1 MKETEERV
9 EVLTVRDAGDRLDVY
24 VAENSDLSRA
34 RVQALVAEGRVRVDG
49 HVARKADR
57 LEAGQEIEVRVPP
70 PETLEAQPED
80 LALDVLF
87 EDPSLLV
94 VNKPAGMVTHPAP
107 GHPTGTLVNAL
118 LAYTDDLSGIGGKL
132 RPGIVHRLDRY
143 TSGLMVVAKSDRAHH
158 ALSEALQRREVKR
171 LYIAAS
177 WGHLSESPLEVT
189 APIGRD
195 PVERQ
200 RMAVVEKGRSAV
212 TRFRVVERWIGA
224 ELLRVA
230 LGTGRTHQIRVHLA
244 HIGHP
249 VVGDPLYGVGW
260 ERGMGGKA
268 RQWAKVLSKR
278 VERQFLHSWRLS
290 FEHPVSGEL
299 MRFELPLPADLETCA
314 EWARKDCVS

>member
-1 MKETEERV
+1 MVTEERV
-9 EVLTVRDAGDRLDVY
+9 EVLTVGRAGDRLDVY
-24 VAENSDLSRA
+24 VAGNSDLSRA
-34 RVQALVAEGRVRVDG
+34 RVQALVAEGRVLVDG
-49 HVARKADR
+49 HVARKAHR
-57 LEAGQEIEVRVPP
+57 LEAGQQIEVRVPP
-70 PETLEAQPED
+70 PEALEAQPED
-80 LALDVLF
+80 IALDVLF
-87 EDPSLLV
+87 EDSSLLV

-118 LAYTDDLSGIGGKL
+118 LAHTDDLSGIGGKL

-143 TSGLMVVAKSDRAHH
+143 TSGLMVVAKSDGAHQ
-158 ALSEALQRREVKR
+158 ALSHAIQRRDIRR
-171 LYIAAS
+171 LYLAAS

-200 RMAVVEKGRSAV
+200 RMAVVEKGRYAV
-212 TRFRVVERWIGA
+212 TRFRVVERWLGA

-249 VVGDPLYGVGW
+249 VVGDAVYGVGW
-260 ERGMGGKA
+260 ERGMGGNA
-268 RQWAKVLSKR
+268 RQWARMLGQR

-290 FEHPVSGEL
+290 FEHPVSGAL
-299 MRFELPLPADLETCA
+299 MRFEAPLPPDLQTCA
-314 EWARKDCVS
+314 EWARRDGVS

>member
-1 MKETEERV
+1 
-9 EVLTVRDAGDRLDVY
+9 
-24 VAENSDLSRA
+24 
-34 RVQALVAEGRVRVDG
+34 
-49 HVARKADR
+49 VARKADR

-70 PETLEAQPED
+70 PEKLEAQPED

-94 VNKPAGMVTHPAP
+94 LNKPAGMVTHPAP

-143 TSGLMVVAKSDRAHH
+143 TSGLMVVAKNDRAHH

-200 RMAVVEKGRSAV
+200 RMAVVEKGRNAV

-224 ELLRVA
+224 ELLQVA

-249 VVGDPLYGVGW
+249 VVGDSVYGVGW
-260 ERGMGGKA
+260 ERGIGGKA
-268 RQWAKVLSKR
+268 RQWAKMLGKS

>member
-1 MKETEERV
+1 MEI
-9 EVLTVRDAGDRLDVY
+9 LTVRHAGDRLDVY
-24 VAENSDLSRA
+24 VAGNSDLSRT
-34 RVQALVAEGRVRVDG
+34 RVQALVAEGRIRVDG
-49 HVARKADR
+49 QVAGKADR
-57 LEAGQEIEVRVPP
+57 LEAGQKIEVRVPP
-70 PETLEAQPED
+70 PEKLEAQPED

-94 VNKPAGMVTHPAP
+94 VNKPSGMVTHPAP

-118 LAYTDDLSGIGGKL
+118 LAHTDDLSGIGGKL

-143 TSGLMVVAKSDRAHH
+143 TSGLMVVAKSDRAHRG
-158 ALSEALQRREVKR
+158 LSEALQRREVKR

-177 WGHLSESPLEVT
+177 WGHLSESPLEVN

-195 PVERQ
+195 PVERR
-200 RMAVVEKGRSAV
+200 RMAVVEKGRRAV

-249 VVGDPLYGVGW
+249 VVGDTVYGVGW

-268 RQWAKVLSKR
+268 RQWARTLSQK

-299 MRFELPLPADLETCA
+299 MRFELPLPADLQTCA

>member
-1 MKETEERV
+1 M
-9 EVLTVRDAGDRLDVY
+9 EVLTVRRAGDRLDVY
-24 VAENSDLSRA
+24 VAENSDLSRT

-70 PETLEAQPED
+70 PEKLEAQPED

-94 VNKPAGMVTHPAP
+94 LNKPAGMVTHPAP

-143 TSGLMVVAKSDRAHH
+143 TSGLMVVAKNDRAHH

-177 WGHLSESPLEVT
+177 WGHLAESPLEVT

-200 RMAVVEKGRSAV
+200 RMAVVEKGRNAV

-224 ELLRVA
+224 ELLQVA
-230 LGTGRTHQIRVHLA
+230 LDTGRTHQIRVHLA

-249 VVGDPLYGVGW
+249 VVGDPVYGVGW
-260 ERGMGGKA
+260 KRGIGGKA
-268 RQWAKVLSKR
+268 RQWAKMLGKS

-290 FEHPVSGEL
+290 FEHPVSGKL

-314 EWARKDCVS
+314 EWARKECVS

>member
-1 MKETEERV
+1 LKEIEERV
-9 EVLTVRDAGDRLDVY
+9 EVITVRQAGDRLDVY
-24 VAENSDLSRA
+24 VAGNSDLSRA
-34 RVQALVAEGRVRVDG
+34 RVQALVADGRVRVDG
-49 HVARKADR
+49 QVLRKADR
-57 LEAGQEIEVRVPP
+57 LEVGQKIEVRIPP
-70 PETLEAQPED
+70 PEKLEAQPED
-80 LALDVLF
+80 LDLEVLF

-94 VNKPAGMVTHPAP
+94 VNKPSGMVTHPAP

-118 LAYTDDLSGIGGKL
+118 LAHTDDLSGIGGKL

-158 ALSEALQRREVKR
+158 TLSEALQRREIRR

-177 WGHLSESPLEVT
+177 WGHLSESPLEVD

-200 RMAVVEKGRSAV
+200 RMAVVEKGRHAV

-249 VVGDPLYGVGW
+249 VVGDAVYGEGW
-260 ERGMGGKA
+260 ERGIGGRA
-268 RQWAKVLSKR
+268 RQWARTLGRK

-290 FEHPVSGEL
+290 FNHPVSGEL
-299 MRFELPLPADLETCA
+299 MRFELPLPADLQTCA

>member
-1 MKETEERV
+1 MKEIKERV
-9 EVLTVRDAGDRLDVY
+9 EILTVRQAGDRLDVY
-24 VAENSDLSRA
+24 VAGNSDLSRT
-34 RVQALVAEGRVRVDG
+34 RVQALVAEGRIRVDG
-49 HVARKADR
+49 QVAGKADR
-57 LEAGQEIEVRVPP
+57 LEAGQKIEVRVPP
-70 PETLEAQPED
+70 PEKLEAQPED

-94 VNKPAGMVTHPAP
+94 VNKPSGMVTHPAP

-118 LAYTDDLSGIGGKL
+118 LAHTDDLSGIGGKL

-143 TSGLMVVAKSDRAHH
+143 TSGLMVVAKSDRAHRG
-158 ALSEALQRREVKR
+158 LSEALQRREVKR

-177 WGHLSESPLEVT
+177 WGHLSESPLEVN

-195 PVERQ
+195 PVERR
-200 RMAVVEKGRSAV
+200 RMAVVEKGRRAV

-249 VVGDPLYGVGW
+249 VVGDIVYGVGW

-268 RQWAKVLSKR
+268 RQWARTLSQK

-299 MRFELPLPADLETCA
+299 MRFELPLPADLQTCA

>member
-1 MKETEERV
+1 MKVTEDRV
-9 EVLTVRDAGDRLDVY
+9 EIFTVGGGGDRLDRY
-24 VAENSDLSRA
+24 VAGHSDLSRT

-49 HVARKADR
+49 HVARKAER
-57 LEAGQEIEVRVPP
+57 LEAGQEIEVRIPP
-70 PETLEAQPED
+70 PEALEAQPED
-80 LALDVLF
+80 IALDVLF

-94 VNKPAGMVTHPAP
+94 LNKPSGMVTHPAP

-118 LAYTDDLSGIGGKL
+118 LAHTGDLSGIGGKL
-132 RPGIVHRLDRY
+132 RPGIVHRLGRY
-143 TSGLMVVAKSDRAHH
+143 TSGLMVVAKSDKAHH
-158 ALSEALQRREVKR
+158 ALSEALQRREIKR

-200 RMAVVEKGRSAV
+200 RMAVVEKGRYAV
-212 TRFRVVERWIGA
+212 TRFRVVERWLGA
-224 ELLRVA
+224 ELLQVA

-249 VVGDPLYGVGW
+249 VVGDIVYGMGW

-268 RQWAKVLSKR
+268 RQWSKMLSQM

-290 FEHPVSGEL
+290 FEHPLSGEV
-299 MRFELPLPADLETCA
+299 MRFELPLPADLQTCA
-314 EWARKDCVS
+314 EWARNDGAT

>member
-9 EVLTVRDAGDRLDVY
+9 EVLTVRHAGDRLDVY
-24 VAENSDLSRA
+24 VAVNSDLSRA

-49 HVARKADR
+49 RVARKADR

-80 LALDVLF
+80 LELDVLF
-87 EDPSLLV
+87 EDSSLLV
-94 VNKPAGMVTHPAP
+94 VNKPSGMVTHPAP

-200 RMAVVEKGRSAV
+200 RMAVVEKGRNAV
-212 TRFRVVERWIGA
+212 TRFRVMERWIGA
-224 ELLRVA
+224 ELLQVA

-249 VVGDPLYGVGW
+249 VVGDPVYGVGW
-260 ERGMGGKA
+260 ERGIGGKA
-268 RQWAKVLSKR
+268 RQWAKMLGKS

>member
-9 EVLTVRDAGDRLDVY
+9 EVLTVRHAGDRLDVY
-24 VAENSDLSRA
+24 VAVNSDLSRA

-49 HVARKADR
+49 RVARKADR

-70 PETLEAQPED
+70 PEALEAQPED

-87 EDPSLLV
+87 EDSSLLV
-94 VNKPAGMVTHPAP
+94 VNKPSGMVTHPAR

-143 TSGLMVVAKSDRAHH
+143 TSGLMVVAKSDAAHH
-158 ALSEALQRREVKR
+158 ALSEALQRREIKR

-177 WGHLSESPLEVT
+177 WGHLSKSPLEVD
-189 APIGRD
+189 APIDRD
-195 PVERQ
+195 PVERR
-200 RMAVVEKGRSAV
+200 RMAVVEKGRYAV
-212 TRFRVVERWIGA
+212 TRFRVVERWLGA

-249 VVGDPLYGVGW
+249 VVGDTVYGLGW
-260 ERGMGGKA
+260 ERGIGGKA
-268 RQWAKVLSKR
+268 RQWAKMLSQR
-278 VERQFLHSWRLS
+278 VGRQFLHSWRLS
-290 FEHPVSGEL
+290 FNHPVSGEL
-299 MRFELPLPADLETCA
+299 MRFELPLPADLQTCA

>member
-1 MKETEERV
+1 MKESEERV
-9 EVLTVRDAGDRLDVY
+9 EVLTVHHAGDRLDVY
-24 VAENSDLSRA
+24 VAENLDLSRT

-70 PETLEAQPED
+70 PETLEARPED

-87 EDPSLLV
+87 EDSSLLV
-94 VNKPAGMVTHPAP
+94 VNKPSGMVTHPAR

-118 LAYTDDLSGIGGKL
+118 LAHTDDLSGIGGKL
-132 RPGIVHRLDRY
+132 RPGIVHRLDRH

-189 APIGRD
+189 APIARD
-195 PVERQ
+195 PVERR
-200 RMAVVEKGRSAV
+200 RMAVVEKGRYAV
-212 TRFRVVERWIGA
+212 TRFRVVERWLCA

-249 VVGDPLYGVGW
+249 VIGDTVYGLGW
-260 ERGMGGKA
+260 ERGIGGEA
-268 RQWAKVLSKR
+268 RPWARILSQM
-278 VERQFLHSWRLS
+278 VGRQFLHSWRLS
-290 FEHPVSGEL
+290 FKHPASGKL
-299 MRFELPLPADLETCA
+299 MRFELPLPTDLQTCA
-314 EWARKDCVS
+314 EWARKGSVS

>member
-1 MKETEERV
+1 MKVTEDRV
-9 EVLTVRDAGDRLDVY
+9 EVLTVGRAGDRLDVY
-24 VAENSDLSRA
+24 VAGHSDLSRA
-34 RVQALVAEGRVRVDG
+34 WVQALVAEGRVRVDG

-57 LEAGQEIEVRVPP
+57 LEAGQEIEVRIPP
-70 PETLEAQPED
+70 PEALEAQPED
-80 LALDVLF
+80 IAVDVLF

-94 VNKPAGMVTHPAP
+94 VNKPSGMVTHPAP

-118 LAYTDDLSGIGGKL
+118 LAHTEDLSGIGGKL

-158 ALSEALQRREVKR
+158 ALSEALQRREIKR

-177 WGHLSESPLEVT
+177 WGHLSDSPLEIN

-195 PVERQ
+195 PVERK
-200 RMAVVEKGRSAV
+200 RMAVVEKGRYAL
-212 TRFRVVERWIGA
+212 TRFRVLERWLGA

-230 LGTGRTHQIRVHLA
+230 LATGRTHQIRVHLA

-249 VVGDPLYGVGW
+249 VVGDTVYGVGW

-268 RQWAKVLSKR
+268 RQWAKTLSRR

-290 FEHPVSGEL
+290 FEHPVSGEA
-299 MRFELPLPADLETCA
+299 MRFEQPLPTDLQTCA
-314 EWARKDCVS
+314 EWARNDGVT

>member
-1 MKETEERV
+1 LKETEERV
-9 EVLTVRDAGDRLDVY
+9 EVLTVRRAGDRLDVY
-24 VAENSDLSRA
+24 VAENSDLSRT

-87 EDPSLLV
+87 EDSSLLV
-94 VNKPAGMVTHPAP
+94 VNKPSGMVTHPAP
-107 GHPTGTLVNAL
+107 GHRTGTLVNAL
-118 LAYTDDLSGIGGKL
+118 LAHTDDLSGIGGKL

-143 TSGLMVVAKSDRAHH
+143 TSGLMVVAKSDRAHR

-195 PVERQ
+195 PVERK
-200 RMAVVEKGRSAV
+200 RMAVVEKGRNAV
-212 TRFRVVERWIGA
+212 TRLRVVERWIGA

-249 VVGDPLYGVGW
+249 VVGDPVYGVGW
-260 ERGMGGKA
+260 ERGMGGKTREWA
-268 RQWAKVLSKR
+268 RMLGKS

-290 FEHPVSGEL
+290 FEHPVSGES
-299 MRFELPLPADLETCA
+299 MRFEVPLPADLETCA

>member
-1 MKETEERV
+1 MKEIEERV
-9 EVLTVRDAGDRLDVY
+9 EVLTVRHAGDRLDVY
-24 VAENSDLSRA
+24 VAGNSDLSRA
-34 RVQALVAEGRVRVDG
+34 RVQALVAEGRIRVDG
-49 HVARKADR
+49 QVAGKADR

-70 PETLEAQPED
+70 PEKLEAQPED

-94 VNKPAGMVTHPAP
+94 VNKPSGMVTHPAP

-118 LAYTDDLSGIGGKL
+118 LAHTGDLSGIGGKL

-143 TSGLMVVAKSDRAHH
+143 TSGLMVVAKGDRAHH
-158 ALSEALQRREVKR
+158 ALSEALQRREIKR
-171 LYIAAS
+171 LYIASS
-177 WGHLSESPLEVT
+177 WGHLSESPLEVD

-195 PVERQ
+195 PVERR
-200 RMAVVEKGRSAV
+200 RMAVVEKGRRAV
-212 TRFRVVERWIGA
+212 TRFRVVERWPAA

-249 VVGDPLYGVGW
+249 VVGDTVYGVGW
-260 ERGMGGKA
+260 ERGMGGEA
-268 RQWAKVLSKR
+268 RQWARTLSQK

-290 FEHPVSGEL
+290 FDHPVSGEL
-299 MRFELPLPADLETCA
+299 MRFELPLPADLQTCA

>member
-24 VAENSDLSRA
+24 VAENSDLSRT

-158 ALSEALQRREVKR
+158 ALSKALQRREVKR